1 MHQLIDPSIKF
12 NVEIELWVALIF
24 EIIAMCKIVPQT
36 VASEDR
42 HANEWTCKK
51 LPSIYQLGSDFVKQL
66 FRIQIQKSGK
76 VLLWN
81 QVKSRIEALYTEL
94 ILVLVC

>member
-36 VASEDR
+36 VGSEDR

-66 FRIQIQKSGK
+66 FRIQIQKGGK
-76 VLLWN
+76 ILLWN
-81 QVKSRIEALYTEL
+81 LNLE
-94 ILVLVC
+94 